1 MYCVRDR
8 TNAYTT
14 AETGEGGDRG
24 ESVCSVVE
32 SVGVEHVAVVLLREA
47 VGPHVNPVLDEN
59 SARDGAHADAVQK
72 DVVLGIVHQTR
83 VSNGRHF
90 CRGGTGLDDCG
101 VNNDGMDHRHEEL
114 VGVDED
120 TSGGSDE
127 KASDSET
134 GELGLKSVERNALFQ
149 SFRIH
154 TPISCLAV
162 FDSTSRTL
170 V

>member
-1 MYCVRDR
+1 M
-8 TNAYTT
+8 
-14 AETGEGGDRG
+14 
-24 ESVCSVVE
+24 
-32 SVGVEHVAVVLLREA
+32 
-47 VGPHVNPVLDEN
+47 
-59 SARDGAHADAVQK
+59 
-72 DVVLGIVHQTR
+72 
-83 VSNGRHF
+83 
-90 CRGGTGLDDCG
+90 DDCG

>member
-1 MYCVRDR
+1 MYCVGDP
-8 TNAYTT
+8 TNAYAT

-24 ESVCSVVE
+24 ERVRAVVE
-32 SVGVEHVAVVLLREA
+32 GVGVEHVAVVLLREA
-47 VGPHVNPVLDEN
+47 VGPHVDPVLDEN
-59 SARDGAHADAVQK
+59 GARDGAHADAVQK
-72 DVVLGIVHQTR
+72 DVVFGVVHQTR
-83 VSNGRHF
+83 VSDGRHF
-90 CRGGTGLDDCG
+90 GGGGAGLDDCG
-101 VNNDGMDHRHEEL
+101 VNGDGVDHRHEEL

-127 KASDSET
+127 KASDSEA
-134 GELGLKSVERNALFQ
+134 GELGLKPVERNALFR